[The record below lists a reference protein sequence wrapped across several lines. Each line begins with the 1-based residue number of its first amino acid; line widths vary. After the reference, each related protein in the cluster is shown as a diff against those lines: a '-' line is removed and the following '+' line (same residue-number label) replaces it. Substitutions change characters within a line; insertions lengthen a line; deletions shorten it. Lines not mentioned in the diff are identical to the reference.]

1 MKKVI
6 SSLRNNLT
14 KTQYNFKINIGDEKM
29 LKREVYLSRIRGF
42 YDSDLVKI
50 LVGIRRCGKSVI
62 LNQIVDE
69 IKEKGIEDDHIIYVN
84 FELVEYEELQDYRK
98 LNKYIKDNIKDDKI
112 YYIFLD
118 EIQRVE
124 KFETVVNSL
133 RASLSNISIFI
144 TGSNSKLLSNELST
158 VLSGRYVLFN
168 IYPLSYKEFTELSL
182 KNPRSEETFWNFVK
196 WGGLPNRVQFT
207 DEVNIKDYLHSVF
220 DSIILRDVVERLG
233 LKDIV
238 LFNLLLQY
246 VVDTTGREFSADN
259 VIKYLKNE
267 GRSISTE
274 TLYIYLD
281 ALCKALIINKIYRYD
296 IHGKAILKTL
306 NKYYM
311 TDLGIAQI
319 KNNNFEINK
328 SFAIE
333 NVVYNELLERGYDVY
348 IGKTKKGKIDF
359 IATKTD
365 EKIYI
370 QVTYLLDSEK
380 VIEREFG
387 AFEALN
393 DDVPKYVLSLDKED
407 LSRNGIIHKNIIEWL
422 LEK

>member
-1 MKKVI
+1 
-6 SSLRNNLT
+6 
-14 KTQYNFKINIGDEKM
+14 M

-69 IKEKGIEDDHIIYVN
+69 IKEKGVEENHIIYIN
-84 FELVEYEELQDYRK
+84 FELIEYEELQDYKK
-98 LNKYIKDNIKDDKI
+98 LNKYIKDNIKDNKM

-118 EIQRVE
+118 EIQRVD

-133 RASLSNISIFI
+133 RASLKNISIFI

-168 IYPLSYKEFTELSL
+168 IYPLSYKEFTELT
-182 KNPRSEETFWNFVK
+182 KKDAKSEETFWDFVK
-196 WGGLPNRVQFT
+196 WGGLPNRTQFT
-207 DEVNIKDYLHSVF
+207 DENNIKDYLHSVF

-233 LKDIV
+233 LKYIV

-246 VVDTTGREFSADN
+246 VVNTTGREFSAEN
-259 VIKYLKNE
+259 IIKYLKSE
-267 GRSISTE
+267 GKSISTE
-274 TLYIYLD
+274 TLYVYLD
-281 ALCKALIINKIYRYD
+281 ALCKALIIKKVYRYD
-296 IHGKAILKTL
+296 IYGKAILKTL

-328 SFAIE
+328 CFAIE
-333 NVVYNELLERGYDVY
+333 NVVYN
-348 IGKTKKGKIDF
+348 
-359 IATKTD
+359 
-365 EKIYI
+365 
-370 QVTYLLDSEK
+370 
-380 VIEREFG
+380 
-387 AFEALN
+387 
-393 DDVPKYVLSLDKED
+393 
-407 LSRNGIIHKNIIEWL
+407 
-422 LEK
+422 

>member
-1 MKKVI
+1 
-6 SSLRNNLT
+6 
-14 KTQYNFKINIGDEKM
+14 M

-69 IKEKGIEDDHIIYVN
+69 IKEKGVEENHIIYIN
-84 FELVEYEELQDYRK
+84 FELIEYEELQDYKK
-98 LNKYIKDNIKDDKI
+98 LNKYIKDNIKDNKM

-118 EIQRVE
+118 EIQRVD

-133 RASLSNISIFI
+133 RASLKNISIFI

-168 IYPLSYKEFTELSL
+168 IYPLSYKEFTELT
-182 KNPRSEETFWNFVK
+182 KKDAKSEETFWDFVK
-196 WGGLPNRVQFT
+196 WGGLPNRTQFT
-207 DEVNIKDYLHSVF
+207 DENNIKDYLHSVF

-246 VVDTTGREFSADN
+246 VVDTTGREFSAEN
-259 VIKYLKNE
+259 IIKYLKSE
-267 GRSISTE
+267 GKSISTE
-274 TLYIYLD
+274 TLYVYLD
-281 ALCKALIINKIYRYD
+281 ALCKALIIKKIYRYD

-328 SFAIE
+328 CFAIE
-333 NVVYNELLERGYDVY
+333 NVVYNELLERGYDIY
-348 IGKTKKGKIDF
+348 IGKTKKGEIDF

-365 EKIYI
+365 EKAYF
-370 QVTYLLDSEK
+370 QVAYSLENES

-387 AFEALN
+387 AYNGIN
-393 DDVPKYVLSLDKED
+393 DDVPKYVLSLDKKD
-407 LSRNGIIHKNIIEWL
+407 LSRNGIIHKNIIDWL

>member
-1 MKKVI
+1 
-6 SSLRNNLT
+6 
-14 KTQYNFKINIGDEKM
+14 M
-29 LKREVYLSRIRGF
+29 LKRETYLSRIRGF
-42 YDSDLVKI
+42 YKSDLVKI

-62 LNQIVDE
+62 LKQIVDE
-69 IKEKGIEDDHIIYVN
+69 LKEMKVTEDHIIYVN
-84 FELVEYEELQDYRK
+84 FELVEYEDLRDYKK

-124 KFETVVNSL
+124 KFELVVNSL
-133 RASLSNISIFI
+133 RASLSNVSIFI

-182 KNPRSEETFWNFVK
+182 KDPKSEETFWNFVK
-196 WGGLPNRVQFT
+196 WGGLPNRVEFT

-246 VVDTTGREFSADN
+246 IIDTTGREFSADN
-259 VIKYLKNE
+259 VIKFLKNE
-267 GRSISTE
+267 GRSVSTE

-328 SFAIE
+328 TFAIE

-348 IGKTKKGKIDF
+348 IGKTKKGEIDF

-387 AFEALN
+387 AFEGLN
-393 DDVPKYVLSLDKED
+393 DDIPKYILSLDKEN
-407 LSRNGIIHKNIIEWL
+407 LSRDGIIHKNIIEWL

>member
-1 MKKVI
+1 
-6 SSLRNNLT
+6 
-14 KTQYNFKINIGDEKM
+14 M

-246 VVDTTGREFSADN
+246 VVDRSVEKRTELFKLAQQLKSKGFVLYVALYDTCGQYDENTT
-259 VIKYLKNE
+259 
-267 GRSISTE
+267 
-274 TLYIYLD
+274 
-281 ALCKALIINKIYRYD
+281 
-296 IHGKAILKTL
+296 
-306 NKYYM
+306 
-311 TDLGIAQI
+311 
-319 KNNNFEINK
+319 
-328 SFAIE
+328 
-333 NVVYNELLERGYDVY
+333 
-348 IGKTKKGKIDF
+348 
-359 IATKTD
+359 
-365 EKIYI
+365 
-370 QVTYLLDSEK
+370 LDSLYEVPLMLEEQNLADIICQK
-380 VIEREFG
+380 VGLEVRQPDLEDWKAMVQTIKAAKEPVRIALVG
-387 AFEALN
+387 KYVALHDAYLSVSEALYHAGFKCGA
-393 DDVPKYVLSLDKED
+393 DVKIEWID
-407 LSRNGIIHKNIIEWL
+407 LS
-422 LEK
+422 